1 MDSKILEIGG
11 GGLDVTGLDR
21 RSKFISEQLEFWI
34 SSERIMAA
42 PAFFITSVIFSSLLH
57 RPKTIV
63 NMHQIALIALQ
74 HILCYWIVS

>member
-21 RSKFISEQLEFWI
+21 RSKFNSEQLEFWI

-57 RPKTIV
+57 RPRLKK
-63 NMHQIALIALQ
+63 Q
-74 HILCYWIVS
+74 S

>member
-34 SSERIMAA
+34 SS
-42 PAFFITSVIFSSLLH
+42 
-57 RPKTIV
+57 V

>member
-57 RPKTIV
+57 RPRLK
-63 NMHQIALIALQ
+63 IALIALQ